1 MRRGCVVFWLVVAVC
16 VGWAPRA
23 WGASAGGG
31 VGVEGGLAWVW
42 GDGGG
47 VALGVLVVVLALV
60 AGWALHRVG
69 FAVLRRVVVR
79 RLEGDGLVR
88 GVIDRLRRALLPAIP
103 LLALRLAM
111 GLELVGFDAGT
122 RGWLGRLIVMGV
134 VLNVTYAAVLG
145 IGLIAEAV
153 VRGHDVG
160 VADNLR
166 ARRLHTQV
174 MVLRRV
180 AQVIVAV
187 IGIGAALCV
196 FEEVRAFGTT
206 MLASAGVAGIVVG
219 LAARPTLSSL
229 IAGVQIAL
237 TQPIRLDDVV
247 IIGGEWGR
255 IEEITTTYVVV
266 RVWDE
271 RRLIVPLSKVIDETF
286 QNWTRTSAQL
296 LGTVFVYAD
305 HTVDIDRVRVA
316 LDAALEGEELF
327 DGRVKQVVVTDVT
340 EESVQLRALVSAAD
354 AGKLWDLRCKVREA
368 LVRHLRDEQPGAL
381 PRVRAEVARMGRG
394 DGG

>member
-1 MRRGCVVFWLVVAVC
+1 M
-16 VGWAPRA
+16 
-23 WGASAGGG
+23 
-31 VGVEGGLAWVW
+31 
-42 GDGGG
+42 
-47 VALGVLVVVLALV
+47 
-60 AGWALHRVG
+60 
-69 FAVLRRVVVR
+69 
-79 RLEGDGLVR
+79 
-88 GVIDRLRRALLPAIP
+88 
-103 LLALRLAM
+103 
-111 GLELVGFDAGT
+111 
-122 RGWLGRLIVMGV
+122 
-134 VLNVTYAAVLG
+134 
-145 IGLIAEAV
+145 
-153 VRGHDVG
+153 
-160 VADNLR
+160 
-166 ARRLHTQV
+166 
-174 MVLRRV
+174 
-180 AQVIVAV
+180 
-187 IGIGAALCV
+187 
-196 FEEVRAFGTT
+196 
-206 MLASAGVAGIVVG
+206 G